1 MDRIKVPAD
10 IDLEDRLAF
19 GLTFRQLVILVVAAI
34 SGGDLVKAVLVAAA
48 YFVIATGWTW
58 FRFRQRA
65 SRAAPPE
72 RHPSSNGDR
81 RP

>member
-1 MDRIKVPAD
+1 MSDPPPPPRPYRGSAIVHAV
-10 IDLEDRLAF
+10 LA
-19 GLTFRQLVILVVAAI
+19 LVILVVAAI
-34 SGGDLVKAVLVAAA
+34 SGGEFVKAVLVAVA

-58 FRFRQRA
+58 FRFRQRE

-72 RHPSSNGDR
+72 RHPSSNGNR